1 MSLRQILRVESTW
14 RQKRAVAADTASRGS
29 VLESRHIRPDAAAI
43 SRTLKAFEKIV
54 GADAVFA
61 TPQDRDAYSDRFPI
75 DPKGH
80 HPAAAV
86 APATAEQVQALVRIA
101 AENKVPIWPISRGK
115 NLGYGTSAPVVAGSI
130 IIDLSRMRKI
140 EVDVENATVLLEPGV
155 GFYDLFDFLQ
165 TRNIPLWLSVPG
177 NSWGSVIG
185 NALDRGLGY
194 TPYGEHTR
202 NLCGLEVVL
211 PDGDVV
217 RTGMGAMPNAPTW
230 QLHKY
235 GYGPGWDQLFV
246 QSNFGIVTKAGM
258 WLMPQPEVVRGFDV
272 EMDRMEDL
280 GPLIDTLAPLR
291 REGVLQQSPTIGNWF
306 RAANILT
313 TRKQWTDKPGSL
325 SDDVISAIR
334 KQFNLGWWG
343 VSLRVY
349 GRETV
354 AQANQDILEKAL
366 KAINPMSLKPFT
378 WRPGDPFSPTQ
389 GGWMGVPLTFPMQ
402 SVNWFGG
409 RGGHI
414 GFSPVLP
421 QNGKLAMEQFRRTYA
436 RYQEYG
442 MDYQASF
449 AFGERHM
456 LNVNA
461 VLLNLDDPE
470 FMKRVDPFIRTLIA
484 DARQHGYGEYRAHID
499 YMDTVSDVYDFNNHA
514 LRRLNEKVKNALD
527 PAGILAP
534 GKSGIWPARYRKGT
548 AS

>member
-1 MSLRQILRVESTW
+1 
-14 RQKRAVAADTASRGS
+14 
-29 VLESRHIRPDAAAI
+29 
-43 SRTLKAFEKIV
+43 
-54 GADAVFA
+54 
-61 TPQDRDAYSDRFPI
+61 
-75 DPKGH
+75 
-80 HPAAAV
+80 
-86 APATAEQVQALVRIA
+86 
-101 AENKVPIWPISRGK
+101 
-115 NLGYGTSAPVVAGSI
+115 
-130 IIDLSRMRKI
+130 MRKI
-140 EVDVENATVLLEPGV
+140 EVDLENGVVLLEPGV
-155 GFYDLFDFLQ
+155 GFYDLYDYLQ

-202 NLCGLEVVL
+202 NLCGMEVVL

-217 RTGMGAMPNAPTW
+217 RTGMGAMANAPTW
-230 QLHKY
+230 NLHKY
-235 GYGPGWDQLFV
+235 GFGPAWDQLFV

-258 WLMPQPEVVRGFDV
+258 WLMPQPECVLGVDI
-272 EMDRMEDL
+272 EMDKMEDL
-280 GPLIDTLAPLR
+280 GPLIDMIGPLR

-313 TRKQWTDKPGSL
+313 TRKQWTDKPGTL

-354 AQANQDILEKAL
+354 AKANLDILEKAV
-366 KAINPMSLKPFT
+366 KAIKPMAIKPFA
-378 WRPGDPFSPTQ
+378 WRPGESYTPTN

-402 SVNWFGG
+402 STNWFGG

-421 QNGKLAMEQFRRTYA
+421 QNGKLAMEQFHRTYA
-436 RYQEYG
+436 RYKEFG

-449 AFGERHM
+449 AFGERHI

-461 VLLNLDDPE
+461 VLLNLDDPA
-470 FMKRVDPFIRTLIA
+470 FMQRVDPFLRTLIS
-484 DARQHGYGEYRAHID
+484 DAAQHGYGEYRAHID
-499 YMDTVSDVYDFNNHA
+499 YMDLISDGYSYNNHA
-514 LRRLNEKVKNALD
+514 LRRLNERVKDALD

-534 GKSGIWPARYRKGT
+534 GKSGIWPARYRKEHK
-548 AS
+548 

>member
-1 MSLRQILRVESTW
+1 LQA
-14 RQKRAVAADTASRGS
+14 KHPHA
-29 VLESRHIRPDAAAI
+29 DAAAVA
-43 SRTLKAFEKIV
+43 RALKAIERIV
-54 GADAVFA
+54 GADAVFS
-61 TPQDRDAYSDRFPI
+61 TEQDRDAYSDRFPV
-75 DPKGH
+75 DARGH
-80 HPAAAV
+80 RPGAAV
-86 APATAEQVQALVRIA
+86 APTSTEQVQAIVRIA
-101 AENKVPIWPISRGK
+101 AEHHVPLWPISRGK

-130 IIDLSRMRKI
+130 VLDLSRMKKI
-140 EVDVENATVLLEPGV
+140 EVDVENGTVLLEPGV
-155 GFYDLFDFLQ
+155 GFYDLYDYLQ

-194 TPYGEHTR
+194 TPYGENTR

-230 QLHKY
+230 NLHKY
-235 GYGPGWDQLFV
+235 GYGPAWDQLFV
-246 QSNFGIVTKAGM
+246 QSNFGIVTRAGM
-258 WLMPQPEVVRGFDV
+258 WLMPQPEVVLGFDV

-280 GPLIDTLAPLR
+280 GPLIDTIGPLR

-313 TRKQWTDKPGSL
+313 TRRQWTDKPGSL
-325 SDDVISAIR
+325 SDEVIAAIR
-334 KQFNLGWWG
+334 KQFGLGWWG

-354 AQANQDILEKAL
+354 AKANLDILEKAL
-366 KAINPMSLKPFT
+366 KAIHPMAMKPFA
-378 WRPGDPFSPTQ
+378 WRPGEPFTPTA
-389 GGWMGVPLTFPMQ
+389 GGWMGVPMTFPMQ
-402 SVNWFGG
+402 STNWFGG

-421 QNGKLAMEQFRRTYA
+421 QSGKLAMEQFRRTYA
-436 RYQEYG
+436 RYKEFG

-449 AFGERHM
+449 AFGERHI

-470 FMKRVDPFIRTLIA
+470 FLRRVDPFLRTLIA
-484 DARQHGYGEYRAHID
+484 DAAQHGYGEYRAHID
-499 YMDTVSDVYDFNNHA
+499 YMDLIADGYSYNDHA
-514 LRRLNEKVKNALD
+514 LRRLNQRVKDALD

-534 GKSGIWPARYRKGT
+534 GKSGIWPARYRKG
-548 AS
+548 AA